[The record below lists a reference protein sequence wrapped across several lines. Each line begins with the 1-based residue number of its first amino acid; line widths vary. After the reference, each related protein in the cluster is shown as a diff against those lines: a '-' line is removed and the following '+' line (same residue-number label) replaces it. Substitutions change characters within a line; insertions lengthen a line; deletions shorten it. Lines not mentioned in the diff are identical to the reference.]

1 MDRTDIR
8 QFPVFRPGTV
18 VVIKSLNI
26 LAIVSQEAIAG
37 TESFKIFGGIHLD
50 HKTSFYP
57 SLVGSCS
64 DIRRKQIQMKS

>member
-50 HKTSFYP
+50 HKTSF
-57 SLVGSCS
+57 
-64 DIRRKQIQMKS
+64 